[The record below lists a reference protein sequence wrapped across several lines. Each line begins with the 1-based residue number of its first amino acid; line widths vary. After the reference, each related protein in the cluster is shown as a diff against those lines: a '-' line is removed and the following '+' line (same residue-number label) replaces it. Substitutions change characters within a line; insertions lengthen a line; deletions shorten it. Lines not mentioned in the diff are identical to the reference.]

1 MVDKRIHE
9 EKKRQ
14 ILCPECKTG
23 RKVHGRARE
32 WQCTLKREKHSKAA
46 CRVKLQKV

>member
-1 MVDKRIHE
+1 VVDKRIHE